1 MAPLPPGALVCALY
15 ALAYERADDQ
25 LREAA
30 QKTLG
35 ALPDAIVNGALASAD
50 LPPAVLDDLASRLAS
65 NQNAMERIVRHANT
79 APETVAHV
87 AKRCSE
93 ALSEVIATNEQRL
106 LQHPEIIEALYMN
119 EKTRMSTADRVVEL
133 AARHG
138 LAPKIPGFDA
148 IVEALQAQKPRTQPG
163 SAEAAEA
170 DHEFKTVMEVT
181 ATLTGDVV
189 KEEEDGTIKFE
200 GESVEKAE
208 KADKSIAKMSV
219 TEKIRTAM
227 LGNAA
232 ARAMLIR
239 SGNKLVSGAVL
250 QSPKLNDDEIVK
262 FSASRQVSTE
272 VLRKIAGRKDFTR
285 LYDVKCNLINNPK
298 TPLAESMKFLSH
310 MRDVDLRKILGNK
323 NVPSGLRNA
332 ATGIINFEGEEVA
345 RAGTAPPPRRGE
357 APRGDS
363 VRSARWGRGG
373 GCSAC
378 G

>member
-1 MAPLPPGALVCALY
+1 MDHPDLQQLPEATRKALAGPPPLRLMVARGMAPLPPGALVCALY
-15 ALAYERADDQ
+15 ALAYERTDDK

-50 LPPAVLDDLASRLAS
+50 LPPAVLDDLASRLTS
-65 NQNAMERIVRHANT
+65 NQSAMERIVRHANT
-79 APETVAHV
+79 AAETIAHV
-87 AKRCSE
+87 AKRCGE
-93 ALSEVIATNEQRL
+93 ALCEMIATNEQRL

-138 LAPKIPGFDA
+138 LTPKIPGFDG
-148 IVEALQAQKPRTQPG
+148 IVEALQAQKPRTQAG

-181 ATLTGDVV
+181 AALTGDVV
-189 KEEEDGTIKFE
+189 KEEEDGTIKFQ
-200 GESVEKAE
+200 GENVEKAE
-208 KADKSIAKMSV
+208 KADKSIGKMSV

-239 SGNKLVSGAVL
+239 SGNKLVSSAVL
-250 QSPKLNDDEIVK
+250 QSPKLNDDEVVK
-262 FSASRQVSTE
+262 FSASRQVSSE

-332 ATGIINFEGEEVA
+332 ANGIISSKGKK
-345 RAGTAPPPRRGE
+345 
-357 APRGDS
+357 
-363 VRSARWGRGG
+363 
-373 GCSAC
+373 
-378 G
+378 